1 MNTRCPPGCYRY
13 RQCWQ
18 ERMLEQ
24 KAEALSE
31 TNRYYFWLNNKR
43 DAFNDQELLD
53 YYADPEK
60 SGGARD
66 FAERERQAAEQE
78 QQMAFA

>member
-1 MNTRCPPGCYRY
+1 MNTRCPPECHSYRK
-13 RQCWQ
+13 CWQ

-24 KAEALSE
+24 QAQALSE
-31 TNRYYFWLNNKR
+31 KNRYYFGLRNGR
-43 DAFNDQELLD
+43 DAYNDQELLD
-53 YYADPEK
+53 YFADPEK

-78 QQMAFA
+78 QQKAFA